1 MKPTLGLRHRRAA
14 SILCIGWVL
23 TGTAWALDPHRHVT
37 QFGHSAWRTQDGF
50 ISRSVAVAQTT
61 DGFIWIATQGG
72 LVRFDGVTFTPWSP
86 PPGES
91 LPASNFEALRGGR
104 DGSLWIGTAAGLSR
118 LKDGHLFNYTTTPRS
133 PGISAIVE
141 DGAGTVWVTRYRVN
155 DGLGPLCRV
164 AGERLICYGEKEGLL
179 SRFALGLAAQSDGTL
194 WFGCQKLC
202 RLAAGEVTSHRDE
215 RVANPAGGVGVI
227 GVAVDATGSVWATF
241 DDLGPRAGVQHY
253 ADGKWSPYVVPGI
266 DGSGVRSRT
275 VFVDRQGALWIGTQS
290 SGLYRVHDGHADHY
304 DRSDGLSGNEINS
317 IHEDREGNLWV
328 ATDRGLDMFRDT
340 PVVTYSTI
348 EGLAATDLH
357 SVLPLRDGTVW
368 VGSEEGLS
376 VIDGKGI
383 RAIEPPPGIRG
394 KLVGGL
400 LEDSAGR
407 LWVGAGQTLMR
418 YEGGRFSPISGV
430 DGRPLARS
438 GTTSA
443 FAEDRSGDVWALTF
457 ARPDRY
463 RLLRVADRRVVE
475 DIPLDTI
482 VKRANYLAADPQDG
496 VWVAGIDGDLAR
508 VRNGKSDVLVR
519 LATPEAPVTGYGLSV
534 DSDGSV
540 LFATTRGLYRWQH
553 GNVSRLAEGNG
564 LPCSSVYSAI
574 RDDDAALWMHSRC
587 GLLRLPA
594 GQWAAWSKAPDST
607 VSPDIFDLHDG
618 AQPTSGVLDHPS
630 VGKSPDG
637 RLWFATRAF
646 VQMIDPRRTHVN
658 TLPPPVHIEAVV
670 ADGNRYAAT
679 APVRLP
685 PRRRHVEIDYT
696 ALSYRFPRSVLFRY
710 RLEGKDPDWQDAG
723 VRRQAL
729 YNDLRPGRYRFRV
742 IASNDAGVW
751 NEEGASLEF
760 TMEPAWF
767 QTRSFLTACL
777 LLALVS
783 LSLLYRMRVAQVS
796 RRMAHDF
803 NLRLDERVH
812 ERTRIARELHDTLL
826 QSFQGLMLR
835 FQGAREL
842 LPAHPEQAVD
852 ALDGAL
858 DRADLALTEGRDAI
872 QDLRAATTVSHD
884 LAQAIAS
891 LAEEL
896 TTDPEQGAARFRV
909 SVEGSPR
916 ELHPVVRD
924 DIHRIACEALRNAY
938 RHAQADQIEAEIT
951 YGARELLVRIR
962 DDGRGIDAQHLKSG
976 RARHWGLTSMRE
988 RAQRIGAELS
998 LWSEMGAGT
1007 EVELRVPDSVAYEPS
1022 HRSGFV
1028 RRLRSGFTRKDSTDE
1043 R

>member
-1 MKPTLGLRHRRAA
+1 MKLTLGPRRQAAA
-14 SILCIGWVL
+14 SVLCIVWVL

-50 ISRSVAVAQTT
+50 VARSVAVTQTT
-61 DGFIWIATQGG
+61 DGYIWIATQDG

-118 LKDGHLFNYTTTPRS
+118 LKDGHLFNYTTTPKS
-133 PGISAIVE
+133 PGISAIAE
-141 DGAGTVWVTRYRVN
+141 DGAGTVWLTRYRVN

-164 AGERLICYGEKEGLL
+164 AGERLICYGEDEGVL

-202 RLAAGEVTSHRDE
+202 RFAAGEVTSHRDE

-227 GVAVDATGSVWATF
+227 GVAVDASGSVWATF
-241 DDLGPRAGVQHY
+241 DDLGPHAGVQHY

-266 DGSGVRSRT
+266 DGSAVRSRT

-383 RAIEPPPGIRG
+383 RAIEPPRGIRG

-438 GTTSA
+438 ETTSA

-475 DIPLDTI
+475 DIPLDAI

-496 VWVAGIDGDLAR
+496 VWVAGISGDLAR

-519 LATPEAPVTGYGLSV
+519 LATPEAPMTGYGLSV

-540 LFATTRGLYRWQH
+540 LFATNRGLYRWQH
-553 GNVSRLAEGNG
+553 GNVSRLDEGNG
-564 LPCSSVYSAI
+564 LPCSSVYSVI

-587 GLLRLPA
+587 GLLRIPA
-594 GQWAAWSKAPDST
+594 GEWAAWLKAPDSR
-607 VSPDIFDLHDG
+607 VSPDVFDIHDG

-637 RLWFATRAF
+637 RLWFATRSF
-646 VQMIDPRRTHVN
+646 VQMIDPRRTYVN
-658 TLPPPVHIEAVV
+658 TVPPPVRIEAML
-670 ADGNRYAAT
+670 ADGVSHAT
-679 APVRLP
+679 IAPVRLP
-685 PRRRHVEIDYT
+685 PLRRQVEIAYT
-696 ALSYRFPRSVLFRY
+696 ALSFRFPRNVRFRY
-710 RLEGKDPDWQDAG
+710 KLEGQDADWQDAG
-723 VRRQAL
+723 TRRQAL
-729 YNDLRPGRYRFRV
+729 YNDLRPGPYRFRV
-742 IASNDAGVW
+742 VASNDAGVW
-751 NEEGASLEF
+751 NEAGAALDF
-760 TMEPAWF
+760 TIEPAWF
-767 QTRSFLTACL
+767 QTRLFLASCA
-777 LLALVS
+777 LLAPDRALAA
-783 LSLLYRMRVAQVS
+783 LPPARGS
-796 RRMAHDF
+796 RGARHGA
-803 NLRLDERVH
+803 RLQH
-812 ERTRIARELHDTLL
+812 APGRTR
-826 QSFQGLMLR
+826 
-835 FQGAREL
+835 
-842 LPAHPEQAVD
+842 P
-852 ALDGAL
+852 
-858 DRADLALTEGRDAI
+858 RADAHR
-872 QDLRAATTVSHD
+872 
-884 LAQAIAS
+884 
-891 LAEEL
+891 
-896 TTDPEQGAARFRV
+896 PGAARHV
-909 SVEGSPR
+909 VA
-916 ELHPVVRD
+916 ELPG
-924 DIHRIACEALRNAY
+924 
-938 RHAQADQIEAEIT
+938 ADAP
-951 YGARELLVRIR
+951 LP
-962 DDGRGIDAQHLKSG
+962 
-976 RARHWGLTSMRE
+976 E
-988 RAQRIGAELS
+988 RA
-998 LWSEMGAGT
+998 
-1007 EVELRVPDSVAYEPS
+1007 
-1022 HRSGFV
+1022 
-1028 RRLRSGFTRKDSTDE
+1028 
-1043 R
+1043 